1 MENEIELKP
10 KKIFAFVDKANL
22 HRTTKDLLG
31 FKVDWE
37 RLANYLHTDKRDRP
51 WMCERIY
58 IFTGANEYEVG
69 KLTATHTKQGYEARI
84 RGSKPQQDK
93 VVKHSYTCECGKSG
107 EIEVTLKGAIKSNC
121 DVDLTVEAMQC
132 IGEATEFLLFTG
144 DGDFETLIIHA
155 MENGIHVRIISN
167 TRRDAFGKKRFSTR
181 LQDLLDSE
189 IATSRN
195 RASFIDI
202 NDWRKSIEKIETTP

>member
-1 MENEIELKP
+1 MENEIEP
-10 KKIFAFVDKANL
+10 RPRKIFAFIDKANL

-37 RLANYLHTDKRDRP
+37 KLAHYLHTGERKHS
-51 WMCERIY
+51 WECERVY
-58 IFTGANEYEVG
+58 IFAGVNEYEVG
-69 KLTATHTKQGYEARI
+69 RLAAKHTKQGYEAKI

-93 VVKHSYTCECGKSG
+93 VAKHPYTCECGKSG
-107 EIEVTLKGAIKSNC
+107 ELEVTSKGAIKSNC

-144 DGDFETLIIHA
+144 DGDFEALIIHA

-167 TRRDAFGKKRFSTR
+167 TRRDVFGKKRFSTR

-189 IATSRN
+189 IATGRN

-202 NDWRKSIEKIETTP
+202 NDWRKSIEKIEITP